1 MTGHSPPFVYTVDS
15 GTCKKNKRT
24 DLEKLNA
31 NSPQSRLSDRRG
43 AKVASEASP
52 LASVRKS
59 AAVLAKMPETGS
71 GLTCGEGSRAAQ
83 DCGWMREGSTLQ
95 AAAEAMGAQTRG
107 PQRPRIIQGGPAS
120 SALLSSGAA
129 LQSSKRCVG
138 RPPRAAGVKEE
149 PGSAGRASRAGFLR
163 LSPPHQRCPGMRPFP
178 VLSARPA
185 PELCSPVLITSH
197 TATS

>member
-24 DLEKLNA
+24 FLEKLNA
-31 NSPQSRLSDRRG
+31 NSPQSRFSDRRG

-83 DCGWMREGSTLQ
+83 DCGWRI
-95 AAAEAMGAQTRG
+95 GAQAPHSRQPRRRWAPRRG
-107 PQRPRIIQGGPAS
+107 DR
-120 SALLSSGAA
+120 SALG
-129 LQSSKRCVG
+129 
-138 RPPRAAGVKEE
+138 
-149 PGSAGRASRAGFLR
+149 
-163 LSPPHQRCPGMRPFP
+163 
-178 VLSARPA
+178 
-185 PELCSPVLITSH
+185 
-197 TATS
+197 